1 MLSRVVVVGSVNMDV
16 LTRCVRMPRPGETV
30 PGSSVSL
37 LPGGKGA
44 NQAVAARRAGAATS
58 MVGAVGDDDFGRI
71 LRDFLDS
78 EHLDLGRLA
87 AVPGASGTAVILVDG
102 SGENAIT
109 IVPGAN
115 DRVLPN
121 SLDGLPLAPGEI
133 LLLQD
138 EIPETTNIAAVAR
151 ARAAGAVTV
160 LNLAPYRP
168 TPPEVLRDVDY
179 LVVNETEFANVTGVE
194 TNPVV
199 AMTSD
204 RVAGLLADGAG
215 VARHVVVTLGAE
227 GLLARLDGTVLR
239 VPGFPVTAVDTTGA
253 GDCFCGA
260 FGAALARG
268 DHPEQ
273 ALRYASAAAALSVR
287 SHGAGPSMPTDG
299 DINHFLGSASAR

>member
-30 PGSSVSL
+30 PGGSVSL

-71 LRDFLDS
+71 LRDFLKS
-78 EHLDLGRLA
+78 EHLDLGRLT
-87 AVPGASGTAVILVDG
+87 AVPGPSGTAVILVDG

-121 SLDGLPLAPGEI
+121 SLDGLPLTPGDI

-138 EIPETTNIAAVAR
+138 EIPEATNIAAIAR
-151 ARAAGAVTV
+151 AGEAGAVTV

-168 TPPEVLRDVDY
+168 TPPGVLRDVDY
-179 LVVNETEFANVTGVE
+179 LVVNETEFANVTGVGADLAA
-194 TNPVV
+194 

-204 RVAGLLADGAG
+204 RVEGLLADGAG
-215 VARHVVVTLGAE
+215 VAPNVVVTLGAE
-227 GLLARLDGTVLR
+227 GLLARLDGAVLR

-260 FGAALARG
+260 FGAALARSEE
-268 DHPEQ
+268 PEQ

-287 SHGAGPSMPTDG
+287 SHGAGPSMPTDAA
-299 DINHFLGSASAR
+299 INHFLGSPAR